1 MKELFM
7 REDAYADEIRHLRY
21 TNKLDEAVVKCKE
34 AIEEFPH
41 DNFFYKIL
49 GDIYF
54 QMKKYD
60 LAGSAYLENLKRMEN
75 DKPFRS
81 FVRFYRSMLRKAPAD
96 VNKAFR
102 DSIKYAITNH
112 MFVKVIEDSLVELIG
127 DELAQDQEIIRLIA
141 LSDDD
146 QNYQC
151 IRDLVDKWE
160 VENNNTNIRLL
171 IKHKLSASD
180 YSTSGSI
187 NRFLIQFL
195 ERTERYSDA
204 LELIVKSQV
213 PYNKFMICAIFRNCR
228 RISNYE
234 VANEL
239 FNINESFVRSAD
251 FNIQYELVYYFQ
263 SKDDMESIDR
273 TLRAMRRGAN
283 ANIPIARTLYNFY
296 LSFGKLDD
304 AQKMYERI
312 RELEDSKKNDIPLE
326 RKEEQ
331 VESDQ
336 FVWQTVKDLVSE
348 REHNRQM
355 IALRDLLKGFSHE
368 LGQPVTNIRYAI
380 QLQQMKM
387 RRGFFSQD
395 DIAFLLESILAQT
408 TRIGKLLERFRPI
421 VSSKSTESMF
431 SIKECAESVCQ
442 DLSSRLSQKNISY
455 TVKGPRDI
463 FLYGDQLQ
471 FSQVFY
477 NLVLNSMQAIDT
489 DNGRISITIA
499 SDRKSTITVNFCDN
513 GPGIPPENHRKVFEP
528 FFSTKDPTSGNGG
541 EGLGLFIVWNILKM
555 FNGKIHIDKHFKTGA
570 KFVIKLPMQK
580 EEQA

>member
-1 MKELFM
+1 MQQQFL
-7 REDAYADEIRHLRY
+7 REDAYSDEIRHLRY
-21 TNKLDEAVVKCKE
+21 TNKLDEAVAKCKE
-34 AIEEFPH
+34 AIDEFPRN
-41 DNFFYKIL
+41 NFFYKIL

-54 QMKKYD
+54 QMKQYE
-60 LAGSAYLENLKRMEN
+60 LAANAYLENLKRMEN
-75 DKPFRS
+75 GKPFKN
-81 FVRFYRSMLRKAPAD
+81 FVRFYRSMLRRAPGD

-102 DSIKYAITNH
+102 DAIKEAIANH
-112 MFVKVIEDSLVELIG
+112 QFAKVIEDSLVELIG
-127 DELAQDQEIIRLIA
+127 DELSQDQEAIRLIA

-146 QNYQC
+146 QNYDR
-151 IRDLVDKWE
+151 IRELVERWE
-160 VENNNTNIRLL
+160 NEKNSTNIRLL
-171 IKHKLSASD
+171 IKHKLSALD
-180 YSTSGSI
+180 YSNSGNI
-187 NRFLIQFL
+187 NRYLIQFL
-195 ERTERYSDA
+195 EKTERYNDA
-204 LELIVKSQV
+204 LELIIRSQA

-228 RISNYE
+228 RMSNYDI
-234 VANEL
+234 ANEL
-239 FNINESFVRSAD
+239 FEINDVFVNSAD

-263 SKDDMESIDR
+263 SKDDVESIER
-273 TLRAMRRGAN
+273 TLRIMRGA
-283 ANIPIARTLYNFY
+283 ADRSIPIARTLYNFY

-304 AQKMYERI
+304 AQKLHEHIKR
-312 RELEDSKKNDIPLE
+312 LEE
-326 RKEEQ
+326 RKIVDKSLSRKDEQ
-331 VESDQ
+331 IESDQ

>member
-1 MKELFM
+1 MKELFQ

-21 TNKLDEAVVKCKE
+21 TNKLDEAVIKCNE

-54 QMKKYD
+54 QMKKYE

-102 DSIKYAITNH
+102 ESIKEAIANH
-112 MFVKVIEDSLVELIG
+112 SFVKVIEDSLVELIG
-127 DELAQDQEIIRLIA
+127 DELAQDKEVIRLIA

-146 QNYQC
+146 QNKKCVQ
-151 IRDLVDKWE
+151 DLVEQWE
-160 VENNNTNIRLL
+160 AEKNNINIRLL

-180 YSTSGSI
+180 YSKSGSI
-187 NRFLIQFL
+187 NRYLIQFL
-195 ERTERYSDA
+195 ERTARYADA
-204 LELIVKSQV
+204 LELIVKSQA

-228 RISNYE
+228 YISNYE
-234 VANEL
+234 VANKL
-239 FNINESFVRSAD
+239 FEINESFIGSAD

-263 SKDDMESIDR
+263 SKDDAENIDR
-273 TLRAMRRGAN
+273 TLRKMRGSADKS
-283 ANIPIARTLYNFY
+283 IPIARTLYNFY
-296 LSFGKLDD
+296 LSLGKLDD
-304 AQKMYERI
+304 AQKILEHI
-312 RELEDSKKNDIPLE
+312 KNLEAPKRENSYQS
-326 RKEEQ
+326 RKDEQ
-331 VESDQ
+331 IESDQ
-336 FVWQTVKDLVSE
+336 IVWQTVKDLVSE

-387 RRGFFSQD
+387 RRGFFSQEE
-395 DIAFLLESILAQT
+395 IASLLESILTQT

-455 TVKGPRDI
+455 AVKGPRDI

-477 NLVLNSMQAIDT
+477 NLVLNSMQAIDK
-489 DNGRISITIA
+489 DKGSISITIA
-499 SDRKSTITVNFCDN
+499 SDRKTMVTINFCDN